1 MTSIDLPLR
10 VWWFNSIWKSSY
22 CRKHLQPWA
31 VGVRNTPDTKIGYW
45 KSETLQMLTNGIKW
59 MIYCWFGW
67 KGLNKWSVSNQF
79 KFNDVLIKAKLGQ
92 TRNLVD
98 MISNTKLYNTTS
110 CIDPYRQYL
119 HSTTDFF
126 YSLVLF
132 LWGCFRQDT
141 QIVTDRYSGI
151 RPSAVPD
158 SQYSTDGEK
167 GFFSTSIHEY
177 LIPPIVLY
185 VSSTKGPQ
193 NIYFIR
199 PRENF
204 FLGWSSPFPPY

>member
-1 MTSIDLPLR
+1 MVSVESIQVQWCTNKSKTWP
-10 VWWFNSIWKSSY
+10 NSK
-22 CRKHLQPWA
+22 
-31 VGVRNTPDTKIGYW
+31 
-45 KSETLQMLTNGIKW
+45 
-59 MIYCWFGW
+59 FGW
-67 KGLNKWSVSNQF
+67 YDFQHQTVQCHILYRSISTISA
-79 KFNDVLIKAKLGQ
+79 FN
-92 TRNLVD
+92 NW
-98 MISNTKLYNTTS
+98 
-110 CIDPYRQYL
+110 
-119 HSTTDFF
+119 FF
-126 YSLVLF
+126 CSLVLF
-132 LWGCFRQDT
+132 LWGSFRQDT

-199 PRENF
+199 PRENL
-204 FLGWSSPFPPY
+204 FLGCSSPFPPY